1 MLDFCSRFD
10 LASLIKEPTF
20 YKNLGK
26 PCCIDFILTNKPRS
40 FQNSCGTETGLSYFH
55 IMIITAT
62 KMAFQKLKNASYKF
76 QILLTFC

>member
-10 LASLIKEPTF
+10 LVCLIKEARC

-26 PCCIDFILTNKPRS
+26 PCYIDFILTNKPRS
-40 FQNSCGTETGLSYFH
+40 FQNLCGNETGLSYFH

-62 KMAFQKLKNASYKF
+62 KIAFQKLKNTSYKL
-76 QILLTFC
+76 QILLTFY